1 MATLIRAQKDV
12 LLAAW
17 RAVLRARMSATS
29 GMDRPALNDHIPVLL
44 DEIVAAF
51 ERAREDADDPQVSRD
66 TSSVHGLQRLANGF
80 AVEEVVSEYNILR
93 DCIHDMAERN
103 GWALSGKALH
113 ILNRALDT
121 AIGTAI
127 KAYVM
132 QQAHE
137 TRQRR
142 EDYLAF
148 LAHDLRTPLGAVAV
162 AAEII
167 GLDTTSDTADSRVR
181 RALDILQR
189 NVGTLTGLVDKVLE
203 ENAGADNETPLQ
215 RRDVELWPLAEGLVR
230 EMHPV
235 AQAGRTVLV
244 NQVPE
249 SLLVNADGA
258 LLRRILQNL
267 LGNAI
272 RHAGAA
278 EVVIRARRVAEKAQV
293 ECEVIDNGCGIPEE
307 RLPHIFEKFETD
319 RRGEGGLGLGL
330 AICRSFVLAHGGEIS
345 AHARDGGGTVMRFS
359 LPDARA

>member
-1 MATLIRAQKDV
+1 M
-12 LLAAW
+12 
-17 RAVLRARMSATS
+17 
-29 GMDRPALNDHIPVLL
+29 
-44 DEIVAAF
+44 E
-51 ERAREDADDPQVSRD
+51 
-66 TSSVHGLQRLANGF
+66 
-80 AVEEVVSEYNILR
+80 
-93 DCIHDMAERN
+93 
-103 GWALSGKALH
+103 
-113 ILNRALDT
+113 
-121 AIGTAI
+121 
-127 KAYVM
+127 
-132 QQAHE
+132 
-137 TRQRR
+137 
-142 EDYLAF
+142 
-148 LAHDLRTPLGAVAV
+148 
-162 AAEII
+162 
-167 GLDTTSDTADSRVR
+167 
-181 RALDILQR
+181 
-189 NVGTLTGLVDKVLE
+189 LTGLVDKVLE

-278 EVVIRARRVAEKAQV
+278 EVVIRARRVAEEAQV
-293 ECEVIDNGCGIPEE
+293 ECEVVDNGCGIPEE